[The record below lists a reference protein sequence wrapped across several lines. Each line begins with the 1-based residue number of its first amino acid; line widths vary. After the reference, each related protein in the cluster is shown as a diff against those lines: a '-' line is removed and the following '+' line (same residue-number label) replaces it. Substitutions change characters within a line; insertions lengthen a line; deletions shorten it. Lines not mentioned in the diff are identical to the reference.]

1 MFERSIRIFSKVLA
15 AIIIFVMADVVYLLQ
30 KGFVWQDG
38 TFVLVKNAQ
47 AKGIEKPLAEIDTS
61 SFSIEP
67 LYVLGDKNSPI
78 TIYEFSSL
86 GCTHCSDFHLDILP
100 KLKKDF
106 IDQGK
111 VKLIFADF
119 PIDKKSMQAAMVAR
133 CFPEDKYFDFLSFLF
148 KKQMTWGFSFK
159 TEKLLLDY
167 AQINGL
173 SKEKSLACLKDD
185 KIAAEI
191 MYVRQQAM
199 EKLQIQAT
207 PSFLLRSNDGDE
219 LITGVPNYK
228 ALTEK
233 LNKRING

>member
-1 MFERSIRIFSKVLA
+1 MFEKYIKIFSKVLA
-15 AIIIFVMADVVYLLQ
+15 AIVIFVLADVFYLSQ

-38 TFVLVKNAQ
+38 GFVLVKNAQ
-47 AKGIEKPLAEIDTS
+47 AKPEEIPAGEIDTA
-61 SFSIEP
+61 SFSIDE
-67 LYVLGDKNSPI
+67 LYVLGNKNAPI

-119 PIDKKSMQAAMVAR
+119 PIDKKSMQAAMLAR

-148 KKQMTWGFSFK
+148 EKQMTWGLSFK

-173 SKEKSLACLKDD
+173 PKEKSIECLRDN

-207 PSFLLRSNDGDE
+207 PSFLLRSDAGDE

-228 ALTEK
+228 ILSEK

>member
-67 LYVLGDKNSPI
+67 LYVLGDKNAPI

>member
-1 MFERSIRIFSKVLA
+1 MFERSIRIISKVLA
-15 AIIIFVMADVVYLLQ
+15 AAVIFIMADVFYLMQ

-38 TFVLVKNAQ
+38 SFVLVKNAQ
-47 AKGIEKPLAEIDTS
+47 ASATETPATEIDTS
-61 SFSIEP
+61 SFALESQYI
-67 LYVLGDKNSPI
+67 LGDKNAPI

-86 GCTHCSDFHLDILP
+86 GCTHCSDFHLDVLP

-119 PIDKKSMQAAMVAR
+119 PIDKKSMQAAMLAR
-133 CFPEDKYFDFLSFLF
+133 CFPQDKYFDFLSFLF
-148 KKQMTWGFSFK
+148 EKQMTWGLSFK

-173 SKEKSLACLKDD
+173 SKEKSLKCLKDD

-207 PSFLLRSNDGDE
+207 PTFLLRSDMGDE

-228 ALTEK
+228 ELSEK
-233 LNKRING
+233 LNKRINS

>member
-67 LYVLGDKNSPI
+67 LYVLGDKNAPI

-233 LNKRING
+233 LNKRINC

>member
-67 LYVLGDKNSPI
+67 LYVLGDKNAPI

-119 PIDKKSMQAAMVAR
+119 PIDKKSMQAAMLAR

-148 KKQMTWGFSFK
+148 EKQMTWGFSFK

-228 ALTEK
+228 TLTEK